1 LVTLETC
8 SVERAQTVVTEV
20 DVSGGGRLYVEEG
33 GVGPPVV
40 LLHAGLL
47 DRQMWD
53 REFQLLRPNRR
64 AIRYDLRG
72 HGDSSDA
79 SEPYSPLADLT
90 SVMDALDVEQ
100 ADLIGLCSGGRV
112 AAEFARVHPARVRR
126 LVVSS
131 SPLGLRLW
139 SDEVI
144 RLDRTAAE
152 AARRGDV
159 DSLVKIHLS
168 LWLVGLNR
176 DAVAVPLD
184 LQARVGEMMRR
195 SLERSARGDR
205 AKAVWPDPPA
215 ADRLSEIEPP
225 LLFIVGAL
233 DLIEIRNVAADAAAA
248 AHDGRLCEIS
258 NAGHLVN
265 LEQPAEFL
273 RAAQAFIE
281 TAS

>member
-1 LVTLETC
+1 
-8 SVERAQTVVTEV
+8 
-20 DVSGGGRLYVEEG
+20 
-33 GVGPPVV
+33 
-40 LLHAGLL
+40 
-47 DRQMWD
+47 
-53 REFQLLRPNRR
+53 
-64 AIRYDLRG
+64 
-72 HGDSSDA
+72 
-79 SEPYSPLADLT
+79 
-90 SVMDALDVEQ
+90 MDALDVEQ

-233 DLIEIRNVAADAAAA
+233 DLIEIRNVAADVAAA

>member
-1 LVTLETC
+1 
-8 SVERAQTVVTEV
+8 
-20 DVSGGGRLYVEEG
+20 
-33 GVGPPVV
+33 
-40 LLHAGLL
+40 
-47 DRQMWD
+47 
-53 REFQLLRPNRR
+53 
-64 AIRYDLRG
+64 
-72 HGDSSDA
+72 
-79 SEPYSPLADLT
+79 
-90 SVMDALDVEQ
+90 
-100 ADLIGLCSGGRV
+100 
-112 AAEFARVHPARVRR
+112 
-126 LVVSS
+126 VVSS

-144 RLDRTAAE
+144 KLDRTAAE